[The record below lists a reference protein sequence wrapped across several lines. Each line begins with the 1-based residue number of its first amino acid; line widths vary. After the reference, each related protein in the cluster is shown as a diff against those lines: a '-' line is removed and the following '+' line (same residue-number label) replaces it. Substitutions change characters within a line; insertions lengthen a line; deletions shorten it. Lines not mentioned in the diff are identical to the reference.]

1 MTAKKKPI
9 VERPTEQDL
18 ANNRE
23 AKQDRFKEGVTGLA
37 RPLAHELAAGSGER
51 AACPAWPLTQILTQ
65 GAEQSALTSSCGA

>member
-23 AKQDRFKEGVTGLA
+23 AKQDRFKEGVTAWHARWRMNLQQEAENELLA
-37 RPLAHELAAGSGER
+37 LLGR
-51 AACPAWPLTQILTQ
+51 
-65 GAEQSALTSSCGA
+65 